1 MSELVAASVLTSIIV
16 MGALPS
22 LLRRQEA
29 ASVSEAL
36 RNLRTTAFAVE
47 SYYLDHLAYPVSA
60 TATGTERAY
69 ESQWLW
75 ELSRRSEIPWGVPT
89 INSFAPGDSG
99 AARLVTFQ
107 VAAPAGSGASTDGF
121 IALATLTTP
130 VAYLSRFRED
140 PFSRTP
146 NASLGYF
153 GHANESGWII
163 FSLGPDRDENAPDG
177 PGDISPSVE
186 YLYDVSSDF
195 PGMWLPSS
203 RLIDARYDPTNG
215 LFSNGDIYRMHG
227 D

>member
-1 MSELVAASVLTSIIV
+1 MNELVAALVLISIFV

-29 ASVSEAL
+29 ASVSKAL
-36 RNLRTTAFAVE
+36 SNLRATALAVE

-60 TATGTERAY
+60 TASGTERSY

-89 INSFAPGDSG
+89 INSFAPVDSG

-107 VAAPAGSGASTDGF
+107 VAAPAGSGGF
-121 IALATLTTP
+121 IGLATLTTP

-153 GHANESGWII
+153 GHGNDSGWII
-163 FSLGPDRDENAPDG
+163 FSLGPDRDENAADG

-186 YLYDVSSDF
+186 NLYDVSSDF

-203 RLIDARYDPTNG
+203 KLINARYDPTNG